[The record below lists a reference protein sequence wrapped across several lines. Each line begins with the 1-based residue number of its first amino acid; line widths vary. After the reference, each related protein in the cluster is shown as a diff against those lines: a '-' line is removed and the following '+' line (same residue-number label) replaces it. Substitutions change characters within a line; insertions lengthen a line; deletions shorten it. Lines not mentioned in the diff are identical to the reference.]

1 MKEFKKISLTG
12 FIIYIILSLLFSIG
26 FHGLTGGNFQKST
39 QFFITLLAIPLFPYC
54 LFYLIMDTIK
64 NFAIWRLI
72 SIILLIISVYMYCIE
87 EWDWV
92 FSNMDLSPSVRYFI
106 TLLAIPLFPY
116 CLFYLIMDTI
126 KNFAIWKLISM
137 ILLAISAYAYFI
149 IGLI

>member
-64 NFAIWRLI
+64 NFAIW
-72 SIILLIISVYMYCIE
+72 
-87 EWDWV
+87 
-92 FSNMDLSPSVRYFI
+92 
-106 TLLAIPLFPY
+106 
-116 CLFYLIMDTI
+116 
-126 KNFAIWKLISM
+126 KLISM